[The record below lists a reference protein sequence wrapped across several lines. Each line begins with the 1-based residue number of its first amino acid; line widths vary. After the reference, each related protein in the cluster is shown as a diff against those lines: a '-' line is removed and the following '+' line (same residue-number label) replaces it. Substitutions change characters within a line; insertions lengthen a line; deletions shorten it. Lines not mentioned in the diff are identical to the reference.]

1 MQLPL
6 TPDAGELGLESE
18 PSVKRRK
25 LQDAAGVEAICVS
38 SSRLKFWS
46 APSPNNIRL
55 DGTQVRHNIGQH
67 YRLGYVRDELGLNPK
82 ARDSTAPPP
91 IMLQMLDDVHVRL
104 FGMIA
109 SRQSARDEKY
119 QPGGIW
125 TNIDVTITTEN
136 DRVQAIFD
144 FRIMWNETPDQ
155 LHPLRSQP
163 NREVSQILIDTL
175 FPPKSTSKA
184 SSPMDFYD
192 AAYLPSKD
200 DTAATEIKTPALEST
215 LFPYQKRTLKWM
227 LGREGVK
234 YIGSAATTPPLDIGD
249 DMFTFDTFRAV
260 KDMDGNEIFVSDI
273 FHAVTRDKSAYNAAD
288 KALTGG
294 ILAEEMG
301 LGKTLEILGLITTHK
316 LKSASPLEARQL
328 SNGLFQTG
336 ATLIV
341 APESLR
347 KQWMTEISNH
357 APTLR
362 LMDYKGCR
370 KMLDDDSDDFGLLK
384 ELDACDVIITTYS
397 VLSQELHFATEAPER
412 SRRHE
417 RVYKRQS
424 SPLVRMLWWRVCLDE
439 AQMIENGVSQAAAV
453 ARLLPRVHAWGI
465 TGTPVKDDVKDLLG
479 LLQFLR
485 YQPFSTTPSTWTAL
499 TDHKSIFERLF
510 RSISLRHT
518 KAMVRNEILLPPQKR
533 YVISMPFSAVEE
545 QHYQSLVKEMI
556 NDCQLTIDG
565 NPVIDDWEP
574 EEYENEMRS
583 WLTRLRQS
591 ALHPEVGTHNRRA
604 LGYSKERP
612 MRTVDEVLNA
622 MLEQSETSV
631 RGDERSL
638 LSSKLARG
646 QIYENSPRVREALAV
661 WEEVK
666 TETTKLVKEAR
677 SKLDAAVA
685 EEKQLLAAMQSGK
698 TDQDGDSESDLD
710 LEANG
715 RLAELRRRLR
725 GTLEL
730 HHRAIF
736 FCASANFQIRDNAE
750 MTEPDSEEFKRLKKL
765 EDDGY
770 DEAKAIRREILHE
783 SYKKAN
789 GFMTRIKEA
798 AATQSFTEVPELI
811 VKGDRGV
818 ESGRVMNSLEVLYE
832 ELNEQANILD
842 EWREH
847 VIQLLL
853 KPLVDE
859 EDDVETTGEELVDS
873 AKFQDDLMVYFQALK
888 SAIADRQDAISGQ
901 TNELVKHETEYSI
914 RLAKNGGGPAPEK
927 LIELLQKRAELKP
940 KMSHTSM
947 RGAIGELRGLQLR
960 LSRDL
965 ATTNRDIIEG
975 SLVTNL
981 LNSTQKLLSQQIKVA
996 TALDSEVDEFKDA
1009 MNARLEYYRALQVVS
1024 DAVIPYDG
1032 PKTEAVDEK
1041 MKKSEEDL
1049 KKKLAAGEAKHRYCE
1064 LPSTS
1069 FPRTAFANVYSAQ
1082 LERKRLQIK
1091 RATHVCH
1098 LPDSICD
1105 RRPDSLRPPVL
1116 QRMHDALVQEP
1127 QELPCLQ
1134 APSQS

>member
-1 MQLPL
+1 MRSVFADSNLFLEPLPEKVVEALLLLPL
-6 TPDAGELGLESE
+6 TPDASE
-18 PSVKRRK
+18 PDAGPDRGVKRRK
-25 LQDAAGVEAICVS
+25 IESEAVTGAICISKS
-38 SSRLKFWS
+38 SLKFS
-46 APSPNNIRL
+46 STPLPNTIL
-55 DGTQVRHNIGQH
+55 VDGAQYRHNIGQ
-67 YRLGYVRDELGLNPK
+67 YFRLNYDRDEFGLNPK
-82 ARDSTAPPP
+82 TKEPTSPPP
-91 IMLQMLDDVHVRL
+91 IVIHMLDDVHVKL
-104 FGMIA
+104 FGTIA
-109 SRQSARDEKY
+109 SRQSGRDEKY

-125 TNIDVTITTEN
+125 TNIDVTFIAKDGFVETT
-136 DRVQAIFD
+136 FD
-144 FRIMWNETPDQ
+144 FRVFWNETADQ
-155 LHPLRSQP
+155 LQSLRNGP
-163 NREVSQILIDTL
+163 HREVSQMIIDAL
-175 FPPKSTSKA
+175 FPPKSYSKA

-200 DTAATEIKTPALEST
+200 DVSASDIQTPSLEST

-234 YIGSAATTPPLDIGD
+234 YAGSLAAVAPLDID
-249 DMFTFDTFRAV
+249 NDMPTFDTFRAV
-260 KDMDGNEIFVSDI
+260 KDIDGNEIFVSDI
-273 FHAVTRDKSAYNAAD
+273 FHTVTRDKSAYQAAD
-288 KALTGG
+288 RALTGG

-301 LGKTLEILGLITTHK
+301 LGKTLEILGLITLHK
-316 LKSASPLEARQL
+316 LKNGSPLEARQL
-328 SNGLFQTG
+328 PNGLFQTG

-347 KQWMTEISNH
+347 RQWMTEISNH

-370 KMLDDDSDDFGLLK
+370 KMLDDDADDIELLK

-397 VLSQELHFATEAPER
+397 VLSQELHYATEAPER

-424 SPLVRMLWWRVCLDE
+424 SPLVRLLWWRVCLDE

-453 ARLLPRVHAWGI
+453 ARLLPRIHAWGI

-485 YQPFSTTPSTWTAL
+485 YQPFSTTNSTWAAL
-499 TDHKSIFERLF
+499 MEHKPIFEQLF
-510 RSISLRHT
+510 HSISLRHT
-518 KAMVRNEILLPPQKR
+518 KAMVRSEILLPPQKR

-545 QHYQSLVKEMI
+545 QHYQSLVKEMMD
-556 NDCQLTIDG
+556 DCKLTVDG
-565 NPVIDDWEP
+565 TPTIDDWEP

-622 MLEQSETSV
+622 MLEQSEASV

-646 QIYENSPRVREALAV
+646 QIYENSPRVKEALSV

-666 TETTKLVKEAR
+666 VETAKLVKEAR
-677 SKLDAAVA
+677 HKLTVAIA
-685 EEKQLLAAMQSGK
+685 EEKQLMGAIQNGK
-698 TDQDGDSESDLD
+698 ADQVDDSDSDLD
-710 LEANG
+710 MEANG
-715 RLAELRRRLR
+715 RLIELRRRLR

-730 HHRAIF
+730 HHKAVF

-750 MTEPDSEEFKRLKKL
+750 LTEPDSEEFKRLKKL

-770 DEAKAIRREILHE
+770 EEAKAIRREILQE

-789 GFMTRIKEA
+789 GFMTSIRETA
-798 AATQSFTEVPELI
+798 ASQSFTEVPEL
-811 VKGDRGV
+811 VVSGDRGV
-818 ESGRVMNSLEVLYE
+818 ESGRVMNSLEVLYD

-853 KPLVDE
+853 KPLVDQ
-859 EDDVETTGEELVDS
+859 DDDAETTGEELVDS

-975 SLVTNL
+975 SLVTSL

-1032 PKTEAVDEK
+1032 PKTDAVDEK

-1049 KKKLAAGEAKHRYCE
+1049 KKKLAAGEAKHRYRE
-1064 LPSTS
+1064 LLY
-1069 FPRTAFANVYSAQ
+1069 R
-1082 LERKRLQIK
+1082 
-1091 RATHVCH
+1091 H
-1098 LPDSICD
+1098 LSVSIC
-1105 RRPDSLRPPVL
+1105 
-1116 QRMHDALVQEP
+1116 
-1127 QELPCLQ
+1127 
-1134 APSQS
+1134 